1 MSTQTFVSGRFRVRE
16 RRSRGLRGRVARLTW
31 PARMRAK
38 ALSANLGDAPCYMF
52 GHRWVEVPELLR
64 RSATGD
70 GKKMIIK
77 CSRCYLSNLT

>member
-1 MSTQTFVSGRFRVRE
+1 
-16 RRSRGLRGRVARLTW
+16 
-31 PARMRAK
+31 MRAK